1 MSKRTNGNFF
11 VHGPLLG
18 KTRVIGPWAQI
29 RAAHPHHKD
38 KHQVVAELGGWG
50 QDQETV
56 NADAQLFAAAP
67 EMLEALST
75 LMQPELQIEATP
87 GGYCIFRFTP
97 EQVASARAAIKKA
110 EGL

>member
-11 VHGPLLG
+11 VHGPSMG

-67 EMLEALST
+67 ELLKALKN
-75 LMQPELQIEATP
+75 LVERCDGPEGVQEDGSNICTIEAH
-87 GGYCIFRFTP
+87 
-97 EQVASARAAIKKA
+97 AAIKKA